1 MIVQRTLP
9 WGRWLAQ
16 HTPTC
21 HRDITNQK
29 KKPLRRHAGLVL
41 ELALLLILAVLLPG
55 PKRRK

>member
-1 MIVQRTLP
+1 MIAQRALP
-9 WGRWLAQ
+9 LGRWLAQ

-21 HRDITNQK
+21 HQDITNRK

-41 ELALLLILAVLLPG
+41 ELALLLVLALLLPG